1 MATRA
6 AAAEE
11 LDTDLLLQTLVAFRA
26 GDFSARMPETGTG
39 VPGKI
44 AEVLNEVIAR
54 NERLSKELARLRR
67 GVGKEG
73 RLPQRLPPDGS
84 RGGGAS
90 SIPSGNDPGGDPGWP
105 NTQTPPG
112 APP

>member
-26 GDFSARMPETGTG
+26 GDFSARLPETGTG

-67 GVGKEG
+67 GDRKEG
-73 RLPQRLPPDGS
+73 RLTPPPPHPGPP
-84 RGGGAS
+84 GGGLRS
-90 SIPSGNDPGGDPGWP
+90 TPSVDHPVGDPGGPD
-105 NTQTPPG
+105 TPT
-112 APP
+112 